1 MRKHKSKAVS
11 FLLLIGLLF
20 LSQVHG
26 WAEEKAQVQLVSV
39 SPMGGSYIS
48 STPEFTLTFD
58 KNVANIDVRDN
69 NKGKIFFYDQNGNE
83 VLSHVSIADDEIYP
97 LQKREIELKILETL
111 PPGTYK
117 LVVEA
122 GIRAKNGT
130 ETGKS
135 YVYYYRVREEESSE
149 ESETEIET
157 ETESETESPSEESRE
172 ISEEE
177 SAETS
182 DENITEVPEESSTEA
197 PREEVSETPPEEIL
211 NDSEEEKAPSKEME
225 SQKDEN
231 KASSTAATQASVKE
245 TPSEETK
252 KSQLVERKEETTKDK
267 KRKKDMVQKKA
278 RDQKEETTFASKEV
292 KLYQLILTENTS
304 DSHLKSAMQE
314 SKDDLPSNGHFIVT
328 TSFKLALTAF
338 ILLFFIGFCYRILHF
353 KKELM

>member
-149 ESETEIET
+149 ESDLIEETKESET
-157 ETESETESPSEESRE
+157 ETEEQ
-172 ISEEE
+172 SEEE
-177 SAETS
+177 SAEVS
-182 DENITEVPEESSTEA
+182 DETITEA
-197 PREEVSETPPEEIL
+197 PAESSEEAPHEEVSEPSPEEIL
-211 NDSEEEKAPSKEME
+211 DNNEEEKAPSKEME

-231 KASSTAATQASVKE
+231 KASSTAATQTSVKE

-252 KSQLVERKEETTKDK
+252 KSQPVERKEETTKDK
-267 KRKKDMVQKKA
+267 KSKKDMVQKKA

-314 SKDDLPSNGHFIVT
+314 SKDDLPSNGHFIAT